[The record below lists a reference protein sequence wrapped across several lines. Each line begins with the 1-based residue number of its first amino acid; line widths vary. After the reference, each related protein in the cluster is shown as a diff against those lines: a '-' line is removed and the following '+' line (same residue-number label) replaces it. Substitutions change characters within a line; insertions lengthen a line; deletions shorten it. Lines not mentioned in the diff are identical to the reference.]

1 MTKKGL
7 LILIL
12 AALVAGGAFAQRNLS
27 VGLGGD
33 FTASFGAL
41 SGGKMEQ
48 GKSDLGFYAFF
59 DWLYVEVDAGL
70 QFGSL
75 EIGGEKIDVTY
86 LTLAT
91 YAKWPIKLGQG
102 FTLSPMFGV
111 QLDIGLSQKLN
122 GVDVTIG
129 NYSLAD
135 TLNRA
140 WIKVGASAD
149 INLTDRLFLRPACFY
164 SINFGTQY
172 LWDLEGNSLPFII
185 PFYHGLDIRVA
196 VGFRF

>member
-12 AALVAGGAFAQRNLS
+12 AALVAGGAFALNLS

-33 FTASFGAL
+33 FTTSFGAL

-48 GKSDLGFYAFF
+48 GTIEGGFYAFF

-75 EIGGEKIDVTY
+75 EIGKEIDVTY

-111 QLDIGLSQKLN
+111 QVDIGLSAEGEDAPVISSN
-122 GVDVTIG
+122 
-129 NYSLAD
+129 LAHF
-135 TLNRA
+135 LNRA
-140 WIKVGASAD
+140 WLKVGASAD
-149 INLTDRLFLRPACFY
+149 INLSDRLFLRPACFY
-164 SINFGTQY
+164 GINFATQY
-172 LWDLEGNSLPFII
+172 LWDQEGDSFPFII